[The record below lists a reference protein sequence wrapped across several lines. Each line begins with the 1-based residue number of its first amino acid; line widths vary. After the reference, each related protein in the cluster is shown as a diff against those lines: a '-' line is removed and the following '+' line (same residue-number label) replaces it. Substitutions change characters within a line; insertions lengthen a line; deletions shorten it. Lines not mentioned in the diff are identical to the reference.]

1 MGKLN
6 HIAVEEALKD
16 VIDPELGVNVVDLGL
31 VYDIHIDEN
40 EVGDAV
46 AGGQAAS
53 AANELEA
60 TTQSGPTTETT
71 VVIDMTLTT
80 PACPLTDM
88 IEDQVADV
96 IKPLGATQ
104 AKVHWVWSPPWG
116 MDMISDEGRDQ
127 LRMVG
132 FNF

>member
-1 MGKLN
+1 MPTLD
-6 HIAVEEALKD
+6 HAAVEEALKD

-31 VYDIHIDEN
+31 VYDIHIDED
-40 EVGDAV
+40 DA
-46 AGGQAAS
+46 
-53 AANELEA
+53 EEA
-60 TTQSGPTTETT
+60 TDEVVSRPDHADLPQPPMSETT

-116 MDMISDEGRDQ
+116 MDMISEEGREQ